1 MIQLPVNNL
10 NQTNH
15 LLFSRNKALVYHFS
29 VIYIFPPFPFE
40 EFSTTLKNNKL
51 LFNFLEISGT
61 RIILNRTTSNFVK
74 SSQYNLEYTPKHQWR
89 YITVHRKNTKIE
101 RTSIYLNPKNL
112 NHYSQNEIKTIKT
125 LQQDAFTNILLWYYL
140 LPTS

>member
-15 LLFSRNKALVYHFS
+15 LLFSRSKALVYHFS

-61 RIILNRTTSNFVK
+61 RIILNRTPSNFVK

-101 RTSIYLNPKNL
+101 RTCIYLNPKNL

-125 LQQDAFTNILLWYYL
+125 LQQDAFTKILLWYYL